1 MQRSAGIL
9 LHPTSLPSP
18 FGIGDL
24 GTAAHEWLSLLHKHG
39 VGIWQIL
46 PLGPTGYGNSPYQ
59 CLSTYAGNTLLIS
72 PELLEHDGLL
82 TAQEVKKYP
91 KLPETRV
98 DYDAVAPAKDRL
110 FRIAFTRF
118 VETEAYIQF
127 CKEEQDWLADYVLF
141 VVLKKHFNGLPW
153 NQWDA
158 LFIARDTGALAQAS
172 IDFAHEL
179 HYQTFLQFQF
189 FRQWQKLHDY
199 ARKLGI
205 AIMGDIPIYVAFDS
219 ADVWAHPGYFEL
231 DGGFHPI
238 RIAGVP
244 PDYFSANGQ
253 LWGNPLYRWDVLK
266 THGYS
271 WWITRIRKAYVLTDY
286 VRLDHFRGFE
296 SYWAVP
302 AQNTD
307 ARHGKWVHGPGI
319 DLFMVLQHTVGTQ
332 FLIAEDLGDINDKV
346 ITLKEKIGLPGM
358 NVLQFAFD
366 GNRHNGYLPHNV
378 VPDSVVYTGTHDN
391 DTTRGWFNSLPGVNK
406 EWVLEYLNCKG
417 KTVTEAM
424 VRAGCASSARCCIVP
439 LQDILDLDSRHRMN
453 TPGTVGNNWE
463 WRYTASMLKSGEN
476 RLNGFGRML
485 KTFGRNSST

>member
-1 MQRSAGIL
+1 MERSAGIL

-98 DYDAVAPAKDRL
+98 DYDAVASAKDQL

-118 VETEAYIQF
+118 VETEEYVRF

-141 VVLKKHFNGLPW
+141 VVLKKRFNGLPW

-158 LFIARDTGALAQAS
+158 LFIARNAGALAQA
-172 IDFAHEL
+172 EL
-179 HYQTFLQFQF
+179 DYAQELRYQTFLQFQF
-189 FRQWQKLHDY
+189 FKQWQKLHDY

-219 ADVWAHPGYFEL
+219 ADVWAHPEYFEL
-231 DGGFHPI
+231 DAGFHAI
-238 RIAGVP
+238 RVAGVP
-244 PDYFSANGQ
+244 PDYFSAGGQ

-266 THGYS
+266 TTGYS
-271 WWITRIRKAYVLTDY
+271 WWITRIRKALALTDY

-302 AQNTD
+302 AQDTD
-307 ARHGKWVHGPGI
+307 ARAGTWVHGPGI
-319 DLFMVLQHTVGTQ
+319 DLFMVLQHTVGIQ
-332 FLIAEDLGDINDKV
+332 CLIAEDLGDINDKV
-346 ITLKEKIGLPGM
+346 IRLKEEIGLPGM

-366 GNRHNGYLPHNV
+366 GNKQNGYLPHNV
-378 VPDSVVYTGTHDN
+378 VPDSVIYTGTHDN
-391 DTTRGWFNSLPGVNK
+391 NTTRGWFSSLLREHK
-406 EWVLEYLNCKG
+406 ERVLEYLNCNE
-417 KTVTEAM
+417 KTMTESM
-424 VRAGCASSARCCIVP
+424 VRAACASSARYCIVP

-463 WRYTASMLKSGEN
+463 WRCTESMLKGGKNKLDAFS
-476 RLNGFGRML
+476 RMIV
-485 KTFGRNSST
+485 TFGRNRQ